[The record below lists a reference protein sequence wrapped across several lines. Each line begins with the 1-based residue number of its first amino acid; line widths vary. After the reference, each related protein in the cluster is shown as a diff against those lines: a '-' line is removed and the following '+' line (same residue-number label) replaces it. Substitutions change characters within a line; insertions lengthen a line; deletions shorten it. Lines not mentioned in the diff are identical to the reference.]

1 MLTLA
6 RLQTIA
12 PWAANLTPEEAEKAR
27 RGILEKTYGA
37 GAYICHRGDRL
48 DYWTGV
54 VDGLIRLGMISK
66 EGKGAT
72 LAGLRTGA
80 WFGEGSMLKAEP
92 RRYDLVALRETR
104 MALMNRTTFAW
115 LFEHSAGFNRYLVH
129 QLNERLGQFIGL
141 AESDRTLDAAGRIA
155 RNIAWLFNPVF
166 YPHGDGTLEI
176 SQEELGQLAGVS
188 RQTANKALQM
198 LQARGFLSVEHN
210 AITVHDLQALAWF
223 DA

>member
-6 RLQTIA
+6 RLQAIA
-12 PWAANLTPEEAEKAR
+12 PWAADLTPEEAEKAR
-27 RGILEKTYGA
+27 RGIMEKTYGA

-72 LAGLRTGA
+72 LAGIRTGA

-141 AESDRTLDAAGRIA
+141 AESDRTLDATGRIA

-166 YPHGDGTLEI
+166 YPHGDDTLEI

-198 LQARGFLSVEHN
+198 LQVRGFLSVEHN
-210 AITVHDLQALAWF
+210 AITVHDLPALAWF